1 MADRLLFSKTGRAK
15 YISHLDLMRTF
26 QRAFARA
33 KIAIKHTEGFHPH
46 PFVSIALPLSVGYS
60 SQCEI
65 LEFGLL
71 EGTPYEAVPARL
83 TAAMPEGIVIHQ
95 CYPAQRKLKELTYLN
110 YIMNFEYSEG
120 RPQESEPAMQ
130 ELLRR
135 DSLVIQKKSNKS
147 KKGYTEVD
155 LIPQRH
161 PHPGRGGPGPE
172 PGPQPGAHPRRLL
185 SILSRPGSRFR
196 HLPPA
201 GGVGRGGEGV
211 PLIFLVCPSG
221 RPVGPPFFFVS
232 FGGDDGAFPLK
243 SLLPGGKVP
252 QCAHWG
258 G

>member
-33 KIAIKHTEGFHPH
+33 GIPIKHTEGFHPH

-95 CYPAQRKLKELTYLN
+95 CYPAQ
-110 YIMNFEYSEG
+110 
-120 RPQESEPAMQ
+120 MQ

-155 LIPQRH
+155 LIPLIRSFNLECQSDTLTLDAVVQAQN
-161 PHPGRGGPGPE
+161 PGLNPE
-172 PGPQPGAHPRRLL
+172 LIRAAFCQAYPDLAPDFVTFHRREVLD
-185 SILSRPGSRFR
+185 
-196 HLPPA
+196 
-201 GGVGRGGEGV
+201 GEGK
-211 PLIFLVCPSG
+211 
-221 RPVGPPFFFVS
+221 
-232 FGGDDGAFPLK
+232 AFR
-243 SLLPGGKVP
+243 
-252 QCAHWG
+252 
-258 G
+258 